1 MNEKPIIFSSEMV
14 RAIFAGKKKQT
25 RRIVKGWEEIE
36 EKCNEI
42 GSFEFSKFRKCD
54 DGAFDLFARE
64 NRLVATL
71 KPSWKVGQKL
81 WVKETWRTFHSNE
94 FDFVQYK
101 ENETIYRRKINDS
114 NDDLVGPVYFL
125 WGDYDDLL
133 KSPDFKWNSP
143 MFMPRWASRIKLE
156 VTNIRLERLTDI
168 SASDIISEGFDVDS
182 VESDC
187 VDDPWGHWWHVEQAF
202 FRHVSRVNHQH
213 DDWATETTPLV
224 WVIDFETVSI
234 KGNAVKSSVNADCGA

>member
-25 RRIVKGWEEIE
+25 RRVVKGWESIIEHVEPCYHLLIRQHGVGSENFTLYSGSLGWINAEEIT
-36 EKCNEI
+36 
-42 GSFEFSKFRKCD
+42 
-54 DGAFDLFARE
+54 
-64 NRLVATL
+64 RL
-71 KPSWKVGQKL
+71 KSPWKVGQRL
-81 WVKETWRTFHSNE
+81 WVREKCQPTDFAMIDGAIQPRSYLYAADEMCESDYRWDSPLFMRKE
-94 FDFVQYK
+94 
-101 ENETIYRRKINDS
+101 
-114 NDDLVGPVYFL
+114 
-125 WGDYDDLL
+125 
-133 KSPDFKWNSP
+133 
-143 MFMPRWASRIKLE
+143 ASRIKLE

-213 DDWATETTPLV
+213 DDWATETNPLV